1 MYVASISETIVTGDV
16 TQWAQIMKMML
27 ETCIG
32 MPRVLVL
39 AQLGCLIASKVW
51 ISYLFYV
58 TGFWRQRSSRLYEL
72 SLMRLVLSSIKMV
85 QQFLEC

>member
-27 ETCIG
+27 ETSIG

-39 AQLGCLIASKVW
+39 AQLVS
-51 ISYLFYV
+51 
-58 TGFWRQRSSRLYEL
+58 
-72 SLMRLVLSSIKMV
+72 
-85 QQFLEC
+85 